1 MDLYNHLYFHLQIEL
16 ISNNRFYISVDGKNI
31 SFLLQDANS
40 TYSDE
45 NVEIFQNED
54 NSITCAMPTI
64 GFGITVS
71 SSEGAM
77 SFVLQVPASWQGYTS
92 GLQGNYNGNKSD
104 DFIPRGRKAAISDG
118 ESDRNIHFEFAQTCM
133 SKLTLIFN

>member
-1 MDLYNHLYFHLQIEL
+1 MY
-16 ISNNRFYISVDGKNI
+16 VDRKSIN
-31 SFLLQDANS
+31 SLLQDANS
-40 TYSDE
+40 TYSNE

-77 SFVLQVPASWQGYTS
+77 SFVLQVPASWKSYTK
-92 GLQGNYNGNKSD
+92 GLLGNFNGNKSD
-104 DFIPRGRKAAISDG
+104 DFIPRGSKTAISCN
-118 ESDRNIHFEFAQTCM
+118 ETDRNIHFKFAQTCK
-133 SKLTLIFN
+133 SKSILNFN